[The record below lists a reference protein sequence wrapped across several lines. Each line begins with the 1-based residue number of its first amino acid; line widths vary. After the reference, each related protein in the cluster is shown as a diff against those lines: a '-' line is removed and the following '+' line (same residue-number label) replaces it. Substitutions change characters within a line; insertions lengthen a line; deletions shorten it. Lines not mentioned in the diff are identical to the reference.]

1 MSETPA
7 TPATPA
13 TPVVPATAPAP
24 APTQPVVAKKPLNA
38 IQVIEQQ
45 IVTYFQQKEQA
56 IANVHALDGAIQA
69 SQQML
74 AKLKTIEAEAKKLAT
89 EAVTAVETEA
99 TKAVAGVEAV
109 AKEVKSNVVSIS
121 DAIEKKL

>member
-1 MSETPA
+1 MSE

-74 AKLKTIEAEAKKLAT
+74 AKLKAIEAEAKKLAT

>member
-1 MSETPA
+1 
-7 TPATPA
+7 
-13 TPVVPATAPAP
+13 
-24 APTQPVVAKKPLNA
+24 
-38 IQVIEQQ
+38 
-45 IVTYFQQKEQA
+45 
-56 IANVHALDGAIQA
+56 
-69 SQQML
+69 ML

>member
-99 TKAVAGVEAV
+99 TKAVAGDEAV

>member
-1 MSETPA
+1 MSE

-24 APTQPVVAKKPLNA
+24 APTQPVVAKKLLNA

>member
-56 IANVHALDGAIQA
+56 IANVHALDGAIQGFSA
-69 SQQML
+69 DVGEVEDHRSRSQ
-74 AKLKTIEAEAKKLAT
+74 
-89 EAVTAVETEA
+89 
-99 TKAVAGVEAV
+99 
-109 AKEVKSNVVSIS
+109 EVSDRGSNGS
-121 DAIEKKL
+121 